1 MKRFDIY
8 NKVSIVGDC
17 KSPPAWSSAIL
28 ALLLML
34 LPAGLQA
41 KTYVCRYV
49 NAETGNYANDGLT
62 WVTAK
67 NNLQGAIDELYEEIK
82 NKGTDVVGYVFVAGT
97 DDNKGMVYVPTRRST
112 DDADGSLFNTSFRI
126 YERIYVYGGFKGD
139 ETADDI
145 SSLPGK
151 RVMTNGLTLA
161 EDEALIDRDNIDNS
175 VRRWNFKYK
184 TVLSGNHSIV
194 ETTFTYDTSRG
205 RYATTFPLNS
215 YHVVWFAT
223 NGTLESSSLPNH
235 FKPLEN
241 EACLDGCTIKDGY
254 AASRNISTT
263 SERDHTGFG
272 GGVYMVKNALLRN
285 CVVEYCAATLR
296 GGGVYMDGGGEMD
309 RCYVHTCQASGIG
322 VIAGCYITDGI
333 VERNCMVRISRGKD
347 NIYDGPLVSLKRFK
361 DDVREAREGYEC
373 GMVFEKFND
382 LAEGD
387 IIEAYKMVRVEQD

>member
-1 MKRFDIY
+1 MKNKTMERRFTIY
-8 NKVSIVGDC
+8 HTADKRKV
-17 KSPPAWSSAIL
+17 WTL
-28 ALLLML
+28 ALLVVLL
-34 LPAGLQA
+34 LWLPATAVG

-49 NAETGNYANDGLT
+49 NGDSGSFANDGLS
-62 WVTAK
+62 WSTAK

-82 NKGTDVVGYVFVAGT
+82 NRGADVVGYVFVAGA
-97 DDNKGMVYVPTRRST
+97 DDSKGMVYVPTRRST
-112 DDADGSLFNTSFRI
+112 DDADGSMFNTSFRI
-126 YERIYVYGGFKGD
+126 YERIYVFGGFKGD
-139 ETADDI
+139 ETASDV
-145 SSLPGK
+145 SSLPGQ
-151 RVMTNGLTLA
+151 RLMTNGLTLA

-223 NGTLESSSLPNH
+223 NGTYDNEALPNH
-235 FKPLEN
+235 FRALDN
-241 EACLDGCTIKDGY
+241 EACVDGCTIKDGY

-272 GGVYMVKNALLRN
+272 GGVYMVKNAVLRN

-322 VIAGCYITDGI
+322 VSQGYGGAVCID
-333 VERNCMVRISRGKD
+333 
-347 NIYDGPLVSLKRFK
+347 YDGSVKHSYIIQCG
-361 DDVREAREGYEC
+361 ARIGGGLSGAGLC
-373 GMVFEKFND
+373 PPGLDPGQPAAHRVP
-382 LAEGD
+382 AAPSGD
-387 IIEAYKMVRVEQD
+387 PDRGLIWGRRKNWFLWRS